1 MKPALPGAVHHLASF
16 GDSAMKGLSRN
27 KKWDVVTF
35 DMEVNTVRS
44 RSNLEGTGVQ
54 SGTMDGH
61 GLHNKP
67 KLVFSALLC
76 ARGLQGREN

>member
-1 MKPALPGAVHHLASF
+1 
-16 GDSAMKGLSRN
+16 
-27 KKWDVVTF
+27 
-35 DMEVNTVRS
+35 MEVNTVRS